1 MKEPAANKPAGSW
14 MPRFR
19 VTAEKER
26 PKKKK
31 SNEKRR
37 GNSKEAK
44 RKTTVFASSSGQL
57 FSKFPSCV
65 WCREKL
71 RVFENRVLRR
81 IFEPRRDEVMGGWKK
96 TVLFAKYN

>member
-31 SNEKRR
+31 KQRKETWKFQRSKKEN
-37 GNSKEAK
+37 NS
-44 RKTTVFASSSGQL
+44 F
-57 FSKFPSCV
+57 
-65 WCREKL
+65 
-71 RVFENRVLRR
+71 R
-81 IFEPRRDEVMGGWKK
+81 ILQRPIILQISFMRMV
-96 TVLFAKYN
+96 